1 MFESI
6 RSYEKAI
13 CTSDF
18 LNCWD
23 VFFPFDIFLFN
34 KMYTLTCIFR
44 RAVSKLFYFSS
55 LNYHMMIPLLSEA
68 SIHMFGWFPC
78 KYEKTHC
85 LKSINWPSRINSQ
98 HVPDNTNYFC
108 FTVKDSTLE
117 FNWIA
122 LFCYELK
129 TLNNSPNWMNR
140 KFF

>member
-1 MFESI
+1 MFESM

-68 SIHMFGWFPC
+68 SIHMFN
-78 KYEKTHC
+78 
-85 LKSINWPSRINSQ
+85 L
-98 HVPDNTNYFC
+98 YF
-108 FTVKDSTLE
+108 VL
-117 FNWIA
+117 IA
-122 LFCYELK
+122 LFSQYSVHVCRYTRK
-129 TLNNSPNWMNR
+129 LNNISFFSVKEEYIHLTKQSPSSYYCNVNYWIW
-140 KFF
+140 